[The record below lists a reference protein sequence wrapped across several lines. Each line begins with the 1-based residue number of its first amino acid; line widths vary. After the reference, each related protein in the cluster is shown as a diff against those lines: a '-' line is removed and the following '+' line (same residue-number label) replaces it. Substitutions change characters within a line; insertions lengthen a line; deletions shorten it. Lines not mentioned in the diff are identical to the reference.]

1 MKKSKPQ
8 QALLCQSIK
17 RSGGTAGA
25 LIMRQTQEERGAGLG
40 GENTP
45 AHEAHKKTLTH
56 RCKDTACK
64 CVDMDILCMHNH
76 TLSHAHACMHC
87 HMQNTQRRSL

>member
-25 LIMRQTQEERGAGLG
+25 LIMRQTEEGKGAGLG
-40 GENTP
+40 GGGGHP
-45 AHEAHKKTLTH
+45 
-56 RCKDTACK
+56 
-64 CVDMDILCMHNH
+64 
-76 TLSHAHACMHC
+76 
-87 HMQNTQRRSL
+87 

>member
-17 RSGGTAGA
+17 RSGGTTGA
-25 LIMRQTQEERGAGLG
+25 LIMRQTQEERGAGSG
-40 GENTP
+40 GRESTP
-45 AHEAHKKTLTH
+45 AHGAHKKTLTH
-56 RCKDTACK
+56 RCKDIVCK

-76 TLSHAHACMHC
+76 THMHARIVATE
-87 HMQNTQRRSL
+87 NAQRCSL